1 MTRFRSSWLAI
12 LKPKRIRRRR
22 GETVADAKLAPVV
35 TLPPRDDATALR
47 RFLLALPRAKGE
59 SESLGAIY
67 ARYLLWCQHEH
78 LAALDVEDFRHKFE
92 AEASRLGIHT
102 RKQKNKVLCLD
113 VKLAS

>member
-1 MTRFRSSWLAI
+1 M
-12 LKPKRIRRRR
+12 
-22 GETVADAKLAPVV
+22 

-92 AEASRLGIHT
+92 AEASRLGIRT

-113 VKLAS
+113 VKLRVEEQELQMVNREEYAKAKRLLKTSTTS